1 MFYVAILPRIIAPSP
16 PLTVGNVKFLS
27 LPKLN
32 VNRRKLP
39 AIGTVYNVIHKV
51 KLFFGGAR
59 LNAVL
64 VFINKVVIVTVNIT
78 PGKDK

>member
-1 MFYVAILPRIIAPSP
+1 MIYVAILPRIIAPSP
-16 PLTVGNVKFLS
+16 PLTVSNIKFLS

-32 VNRRKLP
+32 LHRRKLL
-39 AIGTVYNVIHKV
+39 AVGTVDNVINKV